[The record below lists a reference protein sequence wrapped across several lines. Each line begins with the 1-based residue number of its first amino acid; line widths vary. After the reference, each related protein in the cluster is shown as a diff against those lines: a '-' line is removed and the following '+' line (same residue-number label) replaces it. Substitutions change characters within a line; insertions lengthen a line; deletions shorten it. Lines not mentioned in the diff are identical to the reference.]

1 MSQTPDQQVLR
12 CNLHRGADERDP
24 LSAQVDAQIPVSQ
37 GQKAIKKSRAD
48 LWHYNLRS
56 RIHRGDPSSWAGLSL
71 PAGKALAGGTA
82 LVAAASRMASSSR
95 SPHSCFETNAAAPA
109 ASRRRRGGASAPGL
123 KNTPPLSGGAPAQ
136 ARVHLS
142 PATS

>member
-56 RIHRGDPSSWAGLSL
+56 RIHRGDPSSWAGLSR
-71 PAGKALAGGTA
+71 PAGRALAGGA
-82 LVAAASRMASSSR
+82 PLVAAAPAKARAR
-95 SPHSCFETNAAAPA
+95 PPPHPRLETEA
-109 ASRRRRGGASAPGL
+109 R
-123 KNTPPLSGGAPAQ
+123 TP
-136 ARVHLS
+136 R
-142 PATS
+142 